1 MEIFITLLYIVF
13 VLSAIVLVV
22 VILLQEGKGGGLTDA
37 LGTAGQATFGVGASG
52 INRFT
57 GGAVA
62 VFLVSAMGIHMLNRE
77 RNARSVVGFSTGG
90 PSVTAPV
97 VPADGGTPTSDG
109 AGGTP
114 PSNPGG
120 GTPPSNGGDTAPPGG
135 GSTPPSGGS
144 TEQPPK

>member
-1 MEIFITLLYIVF
+1 MELFITLLYIVF

-62 VFLVSAMGIHMLNRE
+62 VFLVSAMGIHMLNRAKNE
-77 RNARSVVGFSTGG
+77 SSVVKG
-90 PSVTAPV
+90 SVIAPV
-97 VPADGGTPTSDG
+97 NPAGGTLPSET
-109 AGGTP
+109 GGTP
-114 PSNPGG
+114 PPSNGGTTPPGGG
-120 GTPPSNGGDTAPPGG
+120 GTPPSGG
-135 GSTPPSGGS
+135 G